1 MTVSWRLAARSRRQV
16 LAPLGAA
23 VNSIQ
28 NPAYS
33 TGMEA
38 RFAAAARHS
47 RMVRLL
53 RVAVPAAVLLAM
65 AGVVAVSVLYPFRFK
80 GLSKM
85 SVDIC
90 TQLLAATNNSNASRH

>member
-1 MTVSWRLAARSRRQV
+1 
-16 LAPLGAA
+16 

-28 NPAYS
+28 NPAYA

-47 RMVRLL
+47 RMVRVL

-65 AGVVAVSVLYPFRFK
+65 LMLTVEAVGTLSCHVAEALVMVAVLPSTTAFLPTKPVR
-80 GLSKM
+80 
-85 SVDIC
+85 
-90 TQLLAATNNSNASRH
+90 SRRSRRPR